1 MKQLNIKSII
11 IKKFNHTSS
20 KCDNSIQ
27 TKRENILNQEFKADK
42 PGTKW
47 VGDITYIYTSNSGW
61 TYLATVMDLFD
72 LKLIGYCYSTCMTSD
87 IAVNALK
94 MAVSNR
100 KIEDNI
106 IFHSDQGSQYTS
118 KDFELLLKNLNIK
131 HSYSKKGYPYDNA
144 CMESFNSI
152 LKKELIY
159 TKPFDTFYNTKLEL
173 FDFIENWYNDK
184 RIHSS
189 LNYVSPNQ
197 FYLNYHQNKLIYS

>member
-1 MKQLNIKSII
+1 MKYLNIKSII
-11 IKKFNHTSS
+11 IKKFKHASS
-20 KCDNSIQ
+20 KCDNSTNI
-27 TKRENILNQEFKADK
+27 KRENFLNQKFKADK
-42 PGTKW
+42 PGIKW

-72 LKLIGYCYSTCMTSD
+72 LKLIGWSYSTRMTSD
-87 IAVNALK
+87 IAIDALK

-100 KIEDNI
+100 KMEDNI
-106 IFHSDQGSQYTS
+106 IFHSDQGSQYIS
-118 KDFELLLKNLNIK
+118 KDFELLLKSFNIK

-144 CMESFNSI
+144 SMESFNSI

-173 FDFIENWYNDK
+173 FNFIENWYNDK

-197 FYLNYHQNKLIYS
+197 FYLNYHQNKLLYS

>member
-1 MKQLNIKSII
+1 MKYLNIKSII
-11 IKKFNHTSS
+11 IKKFKHASS
-20 KCDNSIQ
+20 KCDNSTNI
-27 TKRENILNQEFKADK
+27 KRENFLNQKFKADK
-42 PGTKW
+42 PGIKW

-72 LKLIGYCYSTCMTSD
+72 LKLIGWSYSTRMTSD
-87 IAVNALK
+87 IAIDALK

-100 KIEDNI
+100 KMEDNI
-106 IFHSDQGSQYTS
+106 IFHSDQGSQYIS
-118 KDFELLLKNLNIK
+118 KDFESLLKSFNIK

-144 CMESFNSI
+144 SMESFNSI

-159 TKPFDTFYNTKLEL
+159 TKPFDTFYNSKLEL

-197 FYLNYHQNKLIYS
+197 FYLNYYQNKLLYS

>member
-1 MKQLNIKSII
+1 MKYLNIKSII
-11 IKKFNHTSS
+11 IKKFKHASS
-20 KCDNSIQ
+20 KCDNSTNI
-27 TKRENILNQEFKADK
+27 KRENFLNQKFKADK
-42 PGTKW
+42 PGIKW

-72 LKLIGYCYSTCMTSD
+72 LKLIGWSYSTRMTSD
-87 IAVNALK
+87 IAIDALK

-100 KIEDNI
+100 KMEDNI
-106 IFHSDQGSQYTS
+106 IFHSDQGSQYIS
-118 KDFELLLKNLNIK
+118 KDFESLLKSFNIK

-144 CMESFNSI
+144 SMESFNSI

-197 FYLNYHQNKLIYS
+197 FYLNYYQNKLLYS